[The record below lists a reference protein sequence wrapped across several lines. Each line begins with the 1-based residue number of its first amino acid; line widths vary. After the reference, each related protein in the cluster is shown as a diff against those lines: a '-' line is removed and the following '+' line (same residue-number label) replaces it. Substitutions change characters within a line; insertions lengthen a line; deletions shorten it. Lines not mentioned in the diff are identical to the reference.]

1 MRVAVSGYTPNDCLP
16 IHQYL
21 GKAQF
26 VMGPAWQ
33 HGFTVP
39 AISNPAFWECDVNTK
54 FAQAVKQWEDS
65 VNSVHGHNIAY
76 TANPLELIFRLTL
89 FAQHQK
95 LAVGVNGTPIWP
107 APNFLEMTRLAFLTT
122 LSSVD
127 ALIIAD
133 GDQHDHSS
141 MLWRLV
147 MDGALSHGFR
157 GLDPDI
163 IEGMNERIYHVDVT
177 AGPAL
182 LTSGLNSVLNNT
194 FMLCVENRIE
204 TRYPG
209 RSKKGW
215 RS

>member
-1 MRVAVSGYTPNDCLP
+1 MLVAVSGYTPNDCLP

-21 GKAQF
+21 GRAQF
-26 VMGPAWQ
+26 VMGPTWQ
-33 HGFTVP
+33 HGFTAQ
-39 AISNPAFWECDVNTK
+39 AISSPTFWNCDVNTK
-54 FAQAVKQWEDS
+54 FVQATKQWEELVKS
-65 VNSVHGHNIAY
+65 VPGHNIAY
-76 TANPLELIFRLTL
+76 VANPLEIIFRLML
-89 FAQHQK
+89 FAQNHTI
-95 LAVGVNGTPIWP
+95 AAGMNGGSNWP
-107 APNFLEMTRLAFLTT
+107 APNFLEMINHAFVTT

-127 ALIIAD
+127 ALIIAT
-133 GDQHDHSS
+133 GDQHDHNS

-147 MDGALSHGFR
+147 MDGVLSHGFR
-157 GLDPDI
+157 SLDPDI
-163 IEGMNERIYHVDVT
+163 VEGMSERIHHIDVT

-194 FMLCVENRIE
+194 FMLCVEDRIE

>member
-1 MRVAVSGYTPNDCLP
+1 MTGVQTCALP
-16 IHQYL
+16 I
-21 GKAQF
+21 
-26 VMGPAWQ
+26 
-33 HGFTVP
+33 
-39 AISNPAFWECDVNTK
+39 S
-54 FAQAVKQWEDS
+54 
-65 VNSVHGHNIAY
+65 
-76 TANPLELIFRLTL
+76 LELIFRLTL

-95 LAVGVNGTPIWP
+95 LAVGVSGSPSWP
-107 APNFLEMTRLAFLTT
+107 APNFLEMTRLALLTT

-127 ALIIAD
+127 ALIIAI

-147 MDGALSHGFR
+147 MDGALSYGFR
-157 GLDPDI
+157 ALDPDI

-177 AGPAL
+177 VGPAL